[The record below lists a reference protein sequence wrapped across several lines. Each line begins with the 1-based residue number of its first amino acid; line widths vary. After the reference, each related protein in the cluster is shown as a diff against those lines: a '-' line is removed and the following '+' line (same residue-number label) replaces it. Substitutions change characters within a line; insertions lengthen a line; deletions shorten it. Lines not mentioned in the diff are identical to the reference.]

1 MSKSFF
7 KDIELSECGRRFAA
21 ADILNQLTFNEQGLI
36 PAIAQDAT
44 TGQVLMMAW
53 MNSESLNY
61 SLTNGV
67 MTYWSR
73 SRNTLWKKGESSGHW
88 QHIVSMQVDC
98 DGDAL
103 LFRVNQEG
111 AACHTGRRHCFYFSL
126 DADTNEFLITSNPD
140 HSI

>member
-7 KDIELSECGRRFAA
+7 KDIELSEFGRRFAA
-21 ADILNQLTFNEQGLI
+21 AEILDQLTFNEQGLI

-44 TGQVLMMAW
+44 SGQVLMMAW
-53 MNSESLNY
+53 MNKESLNY
-61 SLTNGV
+61 SLNNGV

-73 SRNTLWKKGESSGHW
+73 SKNTLWKKGESSGHW

-98 DGDAL
+98 DGDTL
-103 LFRVNQEG
+103 LFRVNQVG

-126 DADTNEFLITSNPD
+126 DADTNEFLITSDPG
-140 HSI
+140 H

>member
-73 SRNTLWKKGESSGHW
+73 SRNTLWRKGESSGHW

-103 LFRVNQEG
+103 LFRVNQAG

-126 DADTNEFLITSNPD
+126 DAETNEFLITSNPD
-140 HSI
+140 NSI